1 MIITSM
7 NEGWQEKHFKDVLD
21 GTEETECFVFWRMMN
36 FFVKR
41 TRNHEKFQNQIK
53 EKEKT

>member
-1 MIITSM
+1 
-7 NEGWQEKHFKDVLD
+7 
-21 GTEETECFVFWRMMN
+21 MN

>member
-1 MIITSM
+1 M